1 MSTERRSKKRKTQFG
16 CSGIELI
23 SALHI
28 IQKFRDKIKTEDV
41 VGLNDINFESF
52 ELDIKIDK
60 DALVQLGRLLG
71 LMDSKIQ
78 STKKYVPGCLSDL
91 SDFTL
96 GPEPRVLIRQLD
108 TRERYPDYCESTTF
122 SQR

>member
-60 DALVQLGRLLG
+60 DALAQLGRLLG

-78 STKKYVPGCLSDL
+78 STKKVCSWLLVRSK
-91 SDFTL
+91 
-96 GPEPRVLIRQLD
+96 
-108 TRERYPDYCESTTF
+108 
-122 SQR
+122 